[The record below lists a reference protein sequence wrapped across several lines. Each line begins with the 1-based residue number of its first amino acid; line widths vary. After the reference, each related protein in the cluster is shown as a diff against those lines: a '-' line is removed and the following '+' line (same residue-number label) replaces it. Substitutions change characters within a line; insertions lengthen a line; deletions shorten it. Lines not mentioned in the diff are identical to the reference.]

1 VPSRQSCFSPVSPSC
16 PRSRVQFPQI
26 YPSADSVVIL
36 DAISLRLVRTLAFSQ
51 VFPGRDH
58 ASARITSLAVDPAL
72 KLVRISYPIT
82 MGFVPILHRRW
93 SQRPVRGLPFG
104 PSRGSLPALGLFTH
118 RSFFLVISMS
128 QLWIV
133 DQVRFPCCCVSSLLL
148 TRSRSLGRRD
158 TINAVHIHFNHGE

>member
-1 VPSRQSCFSPVSPSC
+1 M
-16 PRSRVQFPQI
+16 I
-26 YPSADSVVIL
+26 IL
-36 DAISLRLVRTLAFSQ
+36 DAISLRLVRTLAFFQ

-58 ASARITSLAVDPAL
+58 ASTRITSLAVDPAL

-82 MGFVPILHRRW
+82 MSFIPTLHRRW

-104 PSRGSLPALGLFTH
+104 PSRGSLPAHGLFTH
-118 RSFFLVISMS
+118 RSFFLMTSML

-148 TRSRSLGRRD
+148 TRSRSLGSCD
-158 TINAVHIHFNHGE
+158 TINALCIHFNHGKRPSNLVL